1 MKSYQVE
8 LKRVSYVNMYV
19 EAQSQDEA
27 EHLAWD
33 ELASDKS
40 WGEGNASW
48 DLESIE
54 EVTA

>member
-1 MKSYQVE
+1 MKTYEVE
-8 LKRVSYVNMYV
+8 LKRTSYINMYV

-27 EHLAWD
+27 EQLAWD
-33 ELASDKS
+33 ELASDGS

-54 EVTA
+54 ECKV